1 MNDISAHSDAGT
13 GTSSTDNNSLSQSDA
28 ASVGTNNTSI
38 LATSTLPVVQE
49 EIKLSEPSKTDRD
62 HSQEVWE
69 CIEENMEDYE
79 YLKSFV
85 VPGVKKGGAEK

>member
-1 MNDISAHSDAGT
+1 MNDISTHSDAGT
-13 GTSSTDNNSLSQSDA
+13 GTSSTDNASLSQSDA

-38 LATSTLPVVQE
+38 LATSTLAVVQE
-49 EIKLSEPSKTDRD
+49 DKKPSEPQTDRS

-69 CIEENMEDYE
+69 CIGENMEDYE

-85 VPGVKKGGAEK
+85 VPGAKDAGVEK